1 VGCLTPPLFIEAHV
15 PSQKNERSY
24 LCALMASILLV
35 SPIFLLDFG
44 ILCNTVVLSTHMYYN
59 ISQGLGVL

>member
-1 VGCLTPPLFIEAHV
+1 VLKVALNAILITMRLESNEYVGFLSVIRTLFNV
-15 PSQKNERSY
+15 N
-24 LCALMASILLV
+24 
-35 SPIFLLDFG
+35 